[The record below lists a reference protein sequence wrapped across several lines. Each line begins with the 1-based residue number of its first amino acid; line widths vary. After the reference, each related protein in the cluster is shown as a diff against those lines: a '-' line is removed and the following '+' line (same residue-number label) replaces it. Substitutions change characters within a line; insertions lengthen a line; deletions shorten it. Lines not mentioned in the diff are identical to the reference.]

1 MLKNPFR
8 KIDESVSFGRHVL
21 SFSYGLGELAME
33 IALLQLFGSLALAA
47 LQQRQE
53 WELSLASESNCN
65 RMKV

>member
-53 WELSLASESNCN
+53 CKSGSFPRPQSRIVIA
-65 RMKV
+65 

>member
-1 MLKNPFR
+1 
-8 KIDESVSFGRHVL
+8 
-21 SFSYGLGELAME
+21 ME

-53 WELSLASESNCN
+53 WEFSPASESNCN

>member
-8 KIDESVSFGRHVL
+8 KIDNSVSFGRHFL
-21 SFSYGLGELAME
+21 SFSYGLGELAKE
-33 IALLQLFGSLALAA
+33 IALLRLFGSLALAA

-53 WELSLASESNCN
+53 WEFSPASESNCN